1 MSGFPTFDPSRLTKK
16 TAAAQYSSDSESEH
30 DDIDPQSQDFG
41 NDFGDLNPRKRRR
54 VGNSKEQA
62 ALGIFASDS
71 EDGGPG
77 RRWKQKSNLRGKGMN
92 FVSKGAATAD
102 TAEQEYSD
110 DSDTAGRRPND
121 EDDDDDEE
129 DEEDA
134 AGSSATAGL
143 GFGLGHRGG
152 LGFAVAQND
161 EDDEEAK
168 DVSAKPLRPSF
179 AKSKF
184 DGSTPLGRGFVPS
197 SARQPVLKSP
207 AHGRDDDAP
216 AKKAALPSAFNVS
229 NGAKGK
235 ANPKSFGARMMAKM
249 GYVDGTG
256 LGKEGQGRNVIIEA
270 HLRPQGVGLGAVREK
285 SESERKEEKR
295 QARLKG
301 ETVVDSDEEEKRKK
315 RERKKKLGSGV
326 TSSAS
331 TPRRQKTSYL
341 TADEIRKNAPGL
353 QIPDAFAPILDLTGP
368 GSKMLTSTSGLL
380 TPTAGAIPE
389 SSENAEARKI
399 IRRAHA
405 DLAAFSEEWRN
416 LEERKSWV
424 DLELHERE
432 QEMADLASDLERL
445 RVFVKVVSEQL
456 PFARTWPDLVAC
468 LQQASQGGGTLNPE
482 VGDIAVAAIHPFFRD
497 PDWVL
502 LEQPT
507 HLATELKTLAPLLG
521 PHEGANTALD
531 HRNGQNGLNSTDIFR
546 QHQRATTPFE
556 SLMYKLW
563 YPKAMTAVRDWDV
576 FDATPLLAVLEA
588 WDSLL
593 PAFVRAQFIDSIVR
607 KLEGAVAEWNP
618 RKKRQNHTLPHVW
631 LFPWLPYLPSY
642 HLEPK
647 GTGLVADVRRKF
659 CQLVDVWDFNR
670 GVVPG
675 LEQWREVM
683 GSQWQPLIMSHVLPS
698 MGRYLRLN
706 FRVDPGDQEPYLSML
721 TGAMKWAGILGA
733 KVLGQVVVSEV
744 FVMWHEKLGEWLD
757 LDEMNLVEVAA
768 WYEWWRDQV
777 FPAEI
782 ARLSVVR
789 KEFDKANITI
799 ERTLTK
805 IEASL
810 PPLRAAS

>member
-1 MSGFPTFDPSRLTKK
+1 MSNFPTFDPSRLTKK
-16 TAAAQYSSDSESEH
+16 SAAASFSSESESEQ
-30 DDIDPQSQDFG
+30 DDQDFG
-41 NDFGDLNPRKRRR
+41 GDFSDLNPRKRRR

-77 RRWKQKSNLRGKGMN
+77 RKWKQKQNLRGKGMS
-92 FVSKGAATAD
+92 FISTGTTEQPAD
-102 TAEQEYSD
+102 QEYSD
-110 DSDTAGRRPND
+110 DSNAADGRMDD
-121 EDDDDDEE
+121 EDVSEE
-129 DEEDA
+129 EEET
-134 AGSSATAGL
+134 STTAGL
-143 GFGLGHRGG
+143 GFGSSARGG
-152 LGFAVAQND
+152 LGFAPAQEEES
-161 EDDEEAK
+161 EDQP
-168 DVSAKPLRPSF
+168 SKPLRPSF
-179 AKSKF
+179 AKNVF
-184 DGSTPLGRGFVPS
+184 DGSNPLGRGFVPS
-197 SARQPVLKSP
+197 SARQPVLKEPVNGWKDEAAS
-207 AHGRDDDAP
+207 
-216 AKKAALPSAFNVS
+216 KKGPLPSAFN
-229 NGAKGK
+229 AKYGSAGK

-249 GYVDGTG
+249 GYVEGTG

-270 HLRPQGVGLGAVREK
+270 HLRPQGVGLGAVKEK
-285 SESERKEEKR
+285 SEAERKEEKR
-295 QARLKG
+295 QAKLKG
-301 ETVVDSDEEEKRKK
+301 EVVLDSDEEEKKK
-315 RERKKKLGSGV
+315 RRERKKKLGSGV

-331 TPRRQKTSYL
+331 TPRRQKTSYM

-389 SSENAEARKI
+389 SSETAEARKI
-399 IRRAHA
+399 VRRAHA

-432 QEMADLASDLERL
+432 QEMTDLSSDLSRL
-445 RVFVKVVSEQL
+445 QVFAKVVSEQL
-456 PFARTWPDLVAC
+456 PSAKTWPDLVAC
-468 LQQASQGGGTLNPE
+468 LQQAVQGASTLIPE

-507 HLATELKTLAPLLG
+507 HLATELKSLAPLLG
-521 PHEGANTALD
+521 SAEGTSNVVD
-531 HRNGQNGLNSTDIFR
+531 HHTTKNGFNSTDVFR

-556 SLMYKLW
+556 TLMYKLW

-576 FDATPLLAVLEA
+576 YDTAPLLSVLEA

-607 KLEGAVAEWNP
+607 KLETAVSEWNP
-618 RKKRQNHTLPHVW
+618 RKKRQSQTLPHVW

-659 CQLVDVWDFNR
+659 CQLIDVWSFDR

-683 GSQWQPLIMSHVLPS
+683 GPQWQPLIMSHVLPS

-721 TGAMKWAGILGA
+721 TGAMKWSNILGP
-733 KVLGQVVVSEV
+733 KVLAQVVVSEV
-744 FVMWHEKLGEWLD
+744 FGLWHDKLGEWLG
-757 LDEMNLVEVAA
+757 LEEMNLEEVAA

-782 ARLSVVR
+782 SKLGAIR
-789 KEFDKANITI
+789 KEFDKGSIAI
-799 ERTLTK
+799 ERTLDAMERNMARL
-805 IEASL
+805 EASL
-810 PPLRAAS
+810 PLHAAA